1 MPYGR
6 TLYDFDEKRD
16 GRVCWYSTAQWATP
30 LFRPLYL
37 EFYEVI
43 MCQGMKTGFEDMVCW
58 PTCRGWN
65 IRNLNGMTYLTGIVV
80 TDEEAKE
87 REPIFREKMAPII
100 DDPLGFWEDYKAQLK
115 QIYDDHIGF
124 DVENAS
130 EIKLGYYFYECWL
143 ASGQMQEIHIALAG
157 IYMAM
162 ISFFQTVCAD
172 LTGIAP
178 SDPRF
183 GKLMSGFD
191 TMLFR
196 ANKGLADL
204 AARAID
210 LGLQDLFDTLEPE
223 EVLST
228 LKESDA
234 GRKWLQE
241 FEAYLEVYGT
251 RGARMQDF
259 TTTWLEKPSLAV
271 PDIKRMV
278 AVGGVHAPDM
288 VREDLAKEREETAR
302 EVLALVPSEQRDW
315 FEKLMRF
322 AQASNF
328 WIEDH
333 AVYGDY
339 YCYYLARRAALALG
353 KSYANRGIFDDPE
366 DIFFLHHNEVVFPS
380 LQVRHIVPDLRP
392 LVKSRK
398 EEWEALAKAE
408 HPIFIGDISQL
419 QELLVKDPM
428 LAIGAAMPIAKPEE
442 VGADV
447 VGATGAPGVVEGMAR
462 VILSFDDL
470 GQLQPGEI
478 LVTPFTA
485 VPWTPSFTIIKGLV
499 TDIGGNACHSTIV
512 AREFGIPAVT
522 GTQIGTQKIKT
533 GDRIRVDGNLLRVY
547 ILERA

>member
-6 TLYDFDEKRD
+6 TLYDFDEERD
-16 GRVCWYSTAQWATP
+16 GKACWYSTAQWATP

-43 MCQGMKTGFEDMVCW
+43 MCQGMKSAFQDIVHW
-58 PTCRGWN
+58 ATCRGWN
-65 IRNLNGMTYLTGIVV
+65 IRNLNGMTYLSGIVV

-87 REPIFREKMAPII
+87 REPLFREKMTPVI
-100 DDPLGFWEDYKAQLK
+100 DDPIGFWEGYKAQLK
-115 QIYDDHIGF
+115 QIYDDHIGL

-130 EIKLGYYFYECWL
+130 EIKLGYYFYDCWL
-143 ASGQMQEIHIALAG
+143 ASGKMQEIHIALAG

-162 ISFFQTVCAD
+162 ISFFQNICAD
-172 LTGIAP
+172 LAGIVP

-204 AARAID
+204 AALAID
-210 LGLQDLFDTLEPE
+210 LGLKNLFDATKAE

-228 LKESDA
+228 LEETDA
-234 GRKWLQE
+234 GRKWLQK
-241 FEAYLEVYGT
+241 FQAYLEVYGT

-259 TTTWLEKPSLAV
+259 TTTWLEKPSLAI
-271 PDIKRMV
+271 PDITRMMT
-278 AVGGVHAPDM
+278 VGGVHAPDV
-288 VREDLAKEREETAR
+288 VRENLAKEREETAKG
-302 EVLALVPSEQRDW
+302 VLSLVPFEQRDW
-315 FEKLMRF
+315 FEKLMRA

-339 YCYYLARRAALALG
+339 YSYYLARQAALALG
-353 KSYANRGIFDDPE
+353 KKYANRGVFDDPE
-366 DIFFLHHNEVVFPS
+366 DIFFLHHNEVIFPS
-380 LQVRHIVPDLRP
+380 EQVEQIRPDLHP
-392 LVKSRK
+392 LVASRK
-398 EEWEALAKAE
+398 AEWEALKKVE
-408 HPIFIGDISQL
+408 HPIFIGDMNHL

-447 VGATGAPGVVEGMAR
+447 VGATGAAGVVEGIAR
-462 VILSFDDL
+462 VIMSYDDL

-533 GDRIRVDGNLLRVY
+533 GDKIRVDGNLLRVY